1 MKHKIY
7 LGYKVYEDGSV
18 ENKKLIKLLPHS
30 NGLYSYYI
38 INGKSICSGRFVL
51 FAFEIYPKNVKQRV
65 IRKDGNIFNNSLDNL
80 SW

>member
-1 MKHKIY
+1 MNYKIY

-18 ENKKLIKLLPHS
+18 ENKKGIKLLPHS
-30 NGLYSYYI
+30 NGNYSFYT

-51 FAFEIYPKNVKQRV
+51 FAFEIYPKNVRQQVK
-65 IRKDGNIFNNSLDNL
+65 RKDGNIFNNSLINL